1 MRSDL
6 RMASNDNTG
15 FCVPY
20 TVRITPDKGRGV
32 FADEPIRKG
41 TILWRHVYGQYAV
54 YDERSL
60 KELLAKLSHS
70 EVVYELEHMF
80 GIPEF
85 PGYIIRVFDDGALI
99 NHSIQPTIA
108 MNNDNNDS
116 RDNEIPYNTSPQD
129 VKDVEDALLN
139 DRFALIA
146 TQDLRVG
153 DELTHDYNIGI
164 EDPSYY
170 DALCEQ
176 YNVSWTWL

>member
-1 MRSDL
+1 
-6 RMASNDNTG
+6 MASNDTTG

-20 TVRITPDKGRGV
+20 TVRTTPDKGWGV
-32 FADEPIRKG
+32 FAEVPISKG
-41 TILWRHVYGQYAV
+41 TILWRHVRGQYAL

-60 KELLAKLSHS
+60 KELLAKLSRS

-85 PGYIIRVFDDGALI
+85 PGYIIRVFDDGVLI
-99 NHSIQPTIA
+99 NHSNHPTIA
-108 MNNDNNDS
+108 INNNS
-116 RDNEIPYNTSPQD
+116 GDNEIPYSTSPQD
-129 VKDVEDALLN
+129 VQDVEDALLN

-146 TQDLRVG
+146 TRDLKVG
-153 DELTHDYNIGI
+153 DELTHDYNIGV

-176 YNVSWTWL
+176 YDVSWPWL